1 MRYLGTV
8 VGAAVLLVVAYVAI
22 GGIVDGYLGGDMI
35 PDGAVPNSWAAPDT
49 WSEWRD
55 IVIVL
60 AGFFLV
66 LAAIALV
73 GVMVALLLLL
83 VSIRNLLRNNVA
95 PAVDSLKGSL
105 DNIRGTTEFAG
116 ETVASPIIRAYAVVR
131 GVRSGVAA
139 VTGLP
144 GRVRGRKKKKGWFR

>member
-1 MRYLGTV
+1 LRSVATVLGTLIGLFV
-8 VGAAVLLVVAYVAI
+8 VYLIV
-22 GGIVDGYLGGDMI
+22 GGIVDGYLGGDI
-35 PDGAVPNSWAAPDT
+35 VPDDAVPNSWAAPDS

-55 IVIVL
+55 IVIVVV
-60 AGFFLV
+60 GSFMVF
-66 LAAIALV
+66 AAIALL

-116 ETVASPIIRAYAVVR
+116 ETVASPLIRAYSIVK
-131 GVRSGVAA
+131 GVRTGVGA

-144 GRVRGRKKKKGWFR
+144 DRVRGRKKKGRRR